1 MKFLNEF
8 RLNKALKRTKNTHKG
23 MLRLVYVEF
32 VPYIDRY
39 HDTLM
44 CGARYATSSAF
55 ELPKN
60 MTMEQACKVVSY
72 LSEKVEKENNLE
84 PASDDSVR
92 AVSHILE
99 DYGFI
104 RDKNIAPFYAH
115 LTANKNYIRKPTM
128 QKTGIQGVADLITYG
143 GDSGCF
149 KRSDIYP
156 RYFNWFVPGVKKSEI
171 DTIYKDLDVKPSNKN
186 IKSPN
191 VFSSTK

>member
-1 MKFLNEF
+1 MKFINEF
-8 RLNKALKRTKNTHKG
+8 RLNRALKRTKNAHKG

-39 HDTLM
+39 HDTLR
-44 CGARYATSSAF
+44 CGAFYVTSSAF

-72 LSEKVEKENNLE
+72 LSEFVEKKNNLE
-84 PASDDSVR
+84 PASNQSVR
-92 AVSHILE
+92 EVSHVLE
-99 DYGFI
+99 DYGFV
-104 RDKNIAPFYAH
+104 RDENIAPVYVHF
-115 LTANKNYIRKPTM
+115 TADKNYIRKPAM
-128 QKTGIQGVADLITYG
+128 QETGIQGVADLITYG

-171 DTIYKDLDVKPSNKN
+171 DTIYKNLDVKPSNKN

>member
-1 MKFLNEF
+1 MKFINEF
-8 RLNKALKRTKNTHKG
+8 RLNKALKRTENAHKG

-39 HDTLM
+39 HDTLR
-44 CGARYATSSAF
+44 CGAFYVTSSAF

-72 LSEKVEKENNLE
+72 LSELVEKENNLD
-84 PASDDSVR
+84 PASNQSVR
-92 AVSHILE
+92 AVSHVLE
-99 DYGFI
+99 DYGFV
-104 RDKNIAPFYAH
+104 RDENIAPVYVHF
-115 LTANKNYIRKPTM
+115 TANKNYIRKPTM

>member
-1 MKFLNEF
+1 MKFVNEF

-39 HDTLM
+39 HDTLR
-44 CGARYATSSAF
+44 CGAFYVTSSAF

-84 PASDDSVR
+84 PASNQSVR
-92 AVSHILE
+92 AVSHVLE
-99 DYGFI
+99 DYGFV
-104 RDKNIAPFYAH
+104 RDENIAPVYVH